1 MASRKAF
8 VGRGTRGVF
17 WEGPELSV
25 LTSYLRSKMVF
36 FVSKCSFYRESLDY
50 QSYFPYAQ
58 VWPWTAEVGVYG
70 RNRGGFGQKG
80 QKIGAARHRS
90 APHSILDSPF

>member
-36 FVSKCSFYRESLDY
+36 LFQNAVFTENLWITRVTFHTRKFGL
-50 QSYFPYAQ
+50 
-58 VWPWTAEVGVYG
+58 G
-70 RNRGGFGQKG
+70 RP
-80 QKIGAARHRS
+80 RS
-90 APHSILDSPF
+90 AFMGEIEGDSAKRGRKQAQRGPEARRIAS